1 MNSVKFI
8 AILSLLASLLW
19 IAGLGWT
26 INSQFF
32 QKPEPPPKMAE
43 GSKSIDQ
50 DQDKEYHIVG
60 LGDSLTRGIG
70 DSSGKGYVGYLMD
83 NLKSKT
89 KQKIQL
95 TNLAIGGQT
104 STGLA
109 NQLKQQEIQ
118 RQIKN
123 ANAVVMTIGG
133 NDLFNGGKVM
143 NDLSSSAIN
152 STRSAF
158 LQRLDHIFKQ
168 IRSINPEATIFY
180 IGLYNPF
187 SDLSSSK
194 ETSKIVI
201 NWNYYTAEEAS
212 KYKKTIVVPTFDLF
226 EQNVNDFLYSDKFH
240 PNSEGYKLIGER
252 LSSLIVFSGGGKAK

>member
-1 MNSVKFI
+1 MNNVKLI

-19 IAGLGWT
+19 IAGLGFT

-32 QKPEPPPKMAE
+32 QKPEPPPKAAA
-43 GSKSIDQ
+43 GSQSIDQ
-50 DQDKEYHIVG
+50 DKDYHIVG

-70 DSSGKGYVGYLMD
+70 DSSGKGYVGYLLD
-83 NLKSKT
+83 HLKEKSK
-89 KQKIQL
+89 QQIQL

-109 NQLKQQEIQ
+109 SQLKQPEIQ

-133 NDLFNGGKVM
+133 NDLFNGGQVM
-143 NDLSSSAIN
+143 DDLSADSITK
-152 STRSAF
+152 TRSAF
-158 LQRLDHIFKQ
+158 LQRLDTIFQQ

-187 SDLSSSK
+187 SDLSNSK
-194 ETSKIVI
+194 ETSDIVRK
-201 NWNYYTAEEAS
+201 WNYYTAEEAS
-212 KYKKTIVVPTFDLF
+212 KYKKTIVVPTYDLF
-226 EQNVNDFLYSDKFH
+226 EQNVNSYLYSDKFH
-240 PNSEGYKLIGER
+240 PNNEGYKLIGER
-252 LSSLIVFSGGGKAK
+252 LASLIIFSGGGKAE